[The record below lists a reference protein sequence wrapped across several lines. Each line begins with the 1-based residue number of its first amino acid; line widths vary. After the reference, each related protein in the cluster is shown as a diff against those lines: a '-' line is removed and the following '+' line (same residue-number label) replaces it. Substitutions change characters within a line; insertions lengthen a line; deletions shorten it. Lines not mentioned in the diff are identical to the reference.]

1 MPGVLYRK
9 EREVLEFLAQFQ
21 NQYGFSPTLSE
32 IAKATG
38 HRSNSTVHT
47 IIRSLVEKGYVQKVD
62 GNTRV
67 LKIIDE
73 KIANTFQGVL
83 PTVELPLMGYI
94 AAGKPLE
101 PYTDPNATFHV
112 SASMISGQKTAYVL
126 QVKGNSMIE
135 EGILDGDYVVIE
147 KTDIASNGDIVV
159 ALVDD
164 SLATLKKF
172 YKEGDQV
179 VLRPANSEM
188 EPIYPKQLRIQGIAV
203 GIVRKFK
210 TYQCNFGSLMILSL
224 WLMYQRT
231 PARRVIAI
239 KISNFL

>member
-172 YKEGDQV
+172 YKEGHQV

-210 TYQCNFGSLMILSL
+210 TY
-224 WLMYQRT
+224 
-231 PARRVIAI
+231 
-239 KISNFL
+239 